1 MIAGV
6 ILAAGDS
13 SRMGFPKQLAE
24 YKGKT
29 ILETVVDTVT
39 SNLDETVVVLGHEND
54 TITEK
59 LDFKESTIL
68 INENWE
74 EGIVSSIRTA
84 LFYLSENNEI
94 DSAMIF
100 MADQP
105 SVNNKIIDKL
115 IKTKKKDDEVVISKY
130 RYKLNYPIIVPKY
143 FWSKLELLT
152 YDNLLGEDDSLFKN
166 FDLVDF
172 FDSSEYKSKIVNFN
186 FLEPTDYDEQKDF
199 WEWENLF
206 KKFVNLQKYFCTI

>member
-29 ILETVVDTVT
+29 ILETVVETVT
-39 SNLDETVVVLGHEND
+39 SNLDETVVVLGHDND

-199 WEWENLF
+199 
-206 KKFVNLQKYFCTI
+206 

>member
-39 SNLDETVVVLGHEND
+39 SNLEETVVVLGHEND

-130 RYKLNYPIIVPKY
+130 RYKLIYPIIVPKY

-166 FDLVDF
+166 FDLVNF

-199 WEWENLF
+199 
-206 KKFVNLQKYFCTI
+206 

>member
-39 SNLDETVVVLGHEND
+39 SNLEETVVVLGHEND

-115 IKTKKKDDEVVISKY
+115 IKTKEKDDEVVISKY
-130 RYKLNYPIIVPKY
+130 RYKLNYPIIVPKH

-199 WEWENLF
+199 
-206 KKFVNLQKYFCTI
+206 

>member
-1 MIAGV
+1 VIAGV

-39 SNLDETVVVLGHEND
+39 SNLEETVVVLGHEND

-172 FDSSEYKSKIVNFN
+172 FDSSEYKSKIINFN

-199 WEWENLF
+199 
-206 KKFVNLQKYFCTI
+206 

>member
-29 ILETVVDTVT
+29 ILETVIDTVT
-39 SNLDETVVVLGHEND
+39 SKFEEAVVVLGHEND

-59 LDFKESTIL
+59 LDFKDSTIL

-84 LFYLSENNEI
+84 LFYLSENKEI
-94 DSAMIF
+94 ESAMIF

-115 IKTKKKDDEVVISKY
+115 IKTKKKEDEVVISKY
-130 RYKLNYPIIVPKY
+130 RYKMNYPIIVPRF
-143 FWSKLELLT
+143 FWNKLELLT

-172 FDSSEYKSKIVNFN
+172 FGSSEYKSKLVNFN

-199 WEWENLF
+199 
-206 KKFVNLQKYFCTI
+206 

>member
-130 RYKLNYPIIVPKY
+130 RYKLNYPVIVPKY

-199 WEWENLF
+199 
-206 KKFVNLQKYFCTI
+206 

>member
-1 MIAGV
+1 MKAGV

-29 ILETVVDTVT
+29 ILDTVIDTVT
-39 SNLDETVVVLGHEND
+39 NKFEETVVVLGHEND

-59 LDFKESTIL
+59 IDFKNSTIL

-84 LFYLSENNEI
+84 LFYLGENKE
-94 DSAMIF
+94 
-100 MADQP
+100 
-105 SVNNKIIDKL
+105 IDKL
-115 IKTKKKDDEVVISKY
+115 LKTKYKEDEVVISKY
-130 RYKLNYPIIVPKY
+130 RYKLSYPIVIPKF

-152 YDNLLGEDDSLFKN
+152 HDNLLGEDDSLFKN

-172 FDSSEYKSKIVNFN
+172 FESSEYKSKIVNFN
-186 FLEPTDYDEQKDF
+186 FLEPTDYDEQNDF
-199 WEWENLF
+199 
-206 KKFVNLQKYFCTI
+206 

>member
-39 SNLDETVVVLGHEND
+39 SNLEETVVVLGHEND

-115 IKTKKKDDEVVISKY
+115 IKTKKNDDEVVISKY

-199 WEWENLF
+199 
-206 KKFVNLQKYFCTI
+206 

>member
-39 SNLDETVVVLGHEND
+39 SNLEETVVVLGHEND

-84 LFYLSENNEI
+84 LFYLSENNAI

>member
-29 ILETVVDTVT
+29 ILETVIDTVT
-39 SNLDETVVVLGHEND
+39 SKFEEAVVVLGHEND

-59 LDFKESTIL
+59 LDFKDSTIL

-84 LFYLSENNEI
+84 LFYLSENKEI
-94 DSAMIF
+94 ESAMIF

-115 IKTKKKDDEVVISKY
+115 IKTKKKEDEVVISKY
-130 RYKLNYPIIVPKY
+130 RYKMNYPIIVPRF
-143 FWSKLELLT
+143 FWNKLELLT

-172 FDSSEYKSKIVNFN
+172 FGSSEYKSKIVNFN

-199 WEWENLF
+199 
-206 KKFVNLQKYFCTI
+206 

>member
-29 ILETVVDTVT
+29 ILETVIDTVT
-39 SNLDETVVVLGHEND
+39 TNFNETVVVLGHEND
-54 TITEK
+54 TIAEK

-68 INENWE
+68 INQNWE

-84 LFYLSENNEI
+84 LFYLSENKEI
-94 DSAMIF
+94 QSAMIF

-105 SVNNKIIDKL
+105 AVNNKIIEKL
-115 IKTKKKDDEVVISKY
+115 VNIKNKEDEVVISKY
-130 RYKLNYPIIVPKY
+130 RYKLNYPILIPRY
-143 FWSKLELLT
+143 FWSKLELIT
-152 YDNLLGEDDSLFKN
+152 HDNLLGEDDSLYKN
-166 FDLVDF
+166 FDLIDF
-172 FDSSEYKSKIVNFN
+172 FDSSEHKAKIANFN

-199 WEWENLF
+199 
-206 KKFVNLQKYFCTI
+206 

>member
-39 SNLDETVVVLGHEND
+39 SNLEETVVVLGHEND

-172 FDSSEYKSKIVNFN
+172 FGSSEYKSKVVNFN

-199 WEWENLF
+199 
-206 KKFVNLQKYFCTI
+206 

>member
-39 SNLDETVVVLGHEND
+39 SNLEETVVVLGHEND

-74 EGIVSSIRTA
+74 EVIVSSIRTA

-199 WEWENLF
+199 
-206 KKFVNLQKYFCTI
+206 

>member
-84 LFYLSENNEI
+84 LFYLSLIWSFRKHKLVFLVQQKVAEQEESDQHGYALEI
-94 DSAMIF
+94 YTLQPDHQLHSRCYQDVHYYLDL
-100 MADQP
+100 DQ
-105 SVNNKIIDKL
+105 
-115 IKTKKKDDEVVISKY
+115 
-130 RYKLNYPIIVPKY
+130 
-143 FWSKLELLT
+143 
-152 YDNLLGEDDSLFKN
+152 
-166 FDLVDF
+166 
-172 FDSSEYKSKIVNFN
+172 
-186 FLEPTDYDEQKDF
+186 
-199 WEWENLF
+199 
-206 KKFVNLQKYFCTI
+206 

>member
-105 SVNNKIIDKL
+105 SVNNKIINKL

-199 WEWENLF
+199 
-206 KKFVNLQKYFCTI
+206 

>member
-29 ILETVVDTVT
+29 ILETVVETVT

-54 TITEK
+54 TITQK

-130 RYKLNYPIIVPKY
+130 RYKLNYPIIVPKF

-199 WEWENLF
+199 
-206 KKFVNLQKYFCTI
+206 

>member
-29 ILETVVDTVT
+29 ILETVIDTVDKNF
-39 SNLDETVVVLGHEND
+39 SETLVVLGHEND

-84 LFYLSENNEI
+84 LFYLSDNKEI
-94 DSAMIF
+94 HSAMIF

-105 SVNNKIIDKL
+105 SVNTKIIEKL
-115 IKTKKKDDEVVISKY
+115 VNIKNKEDEVVISKY
-130 RYKLNYPIIVPKY
+130 RYKLNYPILIPRY
-143 FWSKLELLT
+143 FWSKLELIT
-152 YDNLLGEDDSLFKN
+152 HDNLLGEDDSLYKN
-166 FDLVDF
+166 FDLIDF
-172 FDSSEYKSKIVNFN
+172 FDSSEYKSKIANFN
-186 FLEPTDYDEQKDF
+186 FLEPTDYDEQDDF
-199 WEWENLF
+199 
-206 KKFVNLQKYFCTI
+206 

>member
-39 SNLDETVVVLGHEND
+39 SKFEEAVVVLGHEND

-59 LDFKESTIL
+59 LDFRDSTIL

-74 EGIVSSIRTA
+74 EGVVSSIRTA
-84 LFYLSENNEI
+84 LFYLSENKEI
-94 DSAMIF
+94 ESAMIF

-115 IKTKKKDDEVVISKY
+115 IKTKKKEDEVVISKY
-130 RYKLNYPIIVPKY
+130 RYKMNYPIIVPRF
-143 FWSKLELLT
+143 FWNKLELLT

-172 FDSSEYKSKIVNFN
+172 FGSSEYKSKLVNFN

-199 WEWENLF
+199 
-206 KKFVNLQKYFCTI
+206 

>member
-1 MIAGV
+1 VIAGV

-39 SNLDETVVVLGHEND
+39 SNLDETVVVLGHENE

-199 WEWENLF
+199 
-206 KKFVNLQKYFCTI
+206 

>member
-39 SNLDETVVVLGHEND
+39 SNLEETVVVLGHEND

-130 RYKLNYPIIVPKY
+130 RYKLNYPIIVPKF

-199 WEWENLF
+199 
-206 KKFVNLQKYFCTI
+206 

>member
-13 SRMGFPKQLAE
+13 SRMGFQKQLAE

-29 ILETVVDTVT
+29 ILETVVETVT

-199 WEWENLF
+199 
-206 KKFVNLQKYFCTI
+206 

>member
-24 YKGKT
+24 YRGKT

-39 SNLDETVVVLGHEND
+39 SKFEEAVVVLGHEND

-59 LDFKESTIL
+59 LDFKDSTIL

-84 LFYLSENNEI
+84 LFYLSENKEI
-94 DSAMIF
+94 ESAMIF

-115 IKTKKKDDEVVISKY
+115 IKTKKKEDEVVISKY
-130 RYKLNYPIIVPKY
+130 RYKMNYPIIVPRF
-143 FWSKLELLT
+143 FWNKLELLT

-172 FDSSEYKSKIVNFN
+172 FGSSEYKSKVVNFN

-199 WEWENLF
+199 WEWENLI
-206 KKFVNLQKYFCTI
+206 KKFFHL

>member
-39 SNLDETVVVLGHEND
+39 SKFEETVVVLGHEND

-59 LDFKESTIL
+59 LDFKDSTIL

-84 LFYLSENNEI
+84 LFYLSENKEI
-94 DSAMIF
+94 ESAMIF

-115 IKTKKKDDEVVISKY
+115 IKTKKKEDEVVISKY
-130 RYKLNYPIIVPKY
+130 RYKMNYPIIVPRF
-143 FWSKLELLT
+143 FWNKLELLT

-172 FDSSEYKSKIVNFN
+172 FGSSEYKSKVVNFN

-199 WEWENLF
+199 
-206 KKFVNLQKYFCTI
+206 

>member
-39 SNLDETVVVLGHEND
+39 SKFEEAVVVLGHEND

-59 LDFKESTIL
+59 LDFKDSTIL

-84 LFYLSENNEI
+84 LFYLSENKEI
-94 DSAMIF
+94 ESAMIF

-115 IKTKKKDDEVVISKY
+115 IKTKKKEDEVVISKY
-130 RYKLNYPIIVPKY
+130 RYKMNYPIIVPRF
-143 FWSKLELLT
+143 FWNKLELLT

-172 FDSSEYKSKIVNFN
+172 FGSSEYKSKVVNFN

-199 WEWENLF
+199 WEWENLI
-206 KKFVNLQKYFCTI
+206 KKLFHL

>member
-39 SNLDETVVVLGHEND
+39 SNLEETVVVLGHEND

-130 RYKLNYPIIVPKY
+130 RYKLNYPIIVPKH

-199 WEWENLF
+199 
-206 KKFVNLQKYFCTI
+206 

>member
-13 SRMGFPKQLAE
+13 SRMCFPKQLAE

-115 IKTKKKDDEVVISKY
+115 INTKKKDDEVVISKY

-172 FDSSEYKSKIVNFN
+172 FDSSEYKSKVVNFN

-199 WEWENLF
+199 
-206 KKFVNLQKYFCTI
+206 

>member
-39 SNLDETVVVLGHEND
+39 SKFDETVVVLGHEND

-59 LDFKESTIL
+59 LDFKDSTIL

-84 LFYLSENNEI
+84 LFYLSENKEI
-94 DSAMIF
+94 DSAMFF

-105 SVNNKIIDKL
+105 SVNNKIIEKL
-115 IKTKKKDDEVVISKY
+115 IKTRKKEDEVVISKY
-130 RYKLNYPIIVPKY
+130 RYKMNYPIIVPRF
-143 FWSKLELLT
+143 FWNKLELLT

-172 FDSSEYKSKIVNFN
+172 FGSSEYKSNVVNFN

-199 WEWENLF
+199 
-206 KKFVNLQKYFCTI
+206 

>member
-39 SNLDETVVVLGHEND
+39 SNLEETVVLLGHEND

-115 IKTKKKDDEVVISKY
+115 IKTKKKEDEVVISKY

-199 WEWENLF
+199 
-206 KKFVNLQKYFCTI
+206 

>member
-39 SNLDETVVVLGHEND
+39 SNLEETVVVLGHEND

-199 WEWENLF
+199 
-206 KKFVNLQKYFCTI
+206 

>member
-186 FLEPTDYDEQKDF
+186 FLEPTDYDEQNDF
-199 WEWENLF
+199 
-206 KKFVNLQKYFCTI
+206 

>member
-206 KKFVNLQKYFCTI
+206 KKFVNFHKYFCTI

>member
-39 SNLDETVVVLGHEND
+39 SNLEETVVVLGHEND

-115 IKTKKKDDEVVISKY
+115 IKTKIKDDEVVISKY

-199 WEWENLF
+199 
-206 KKFVNLQKYFCTI
+206 

>member
-1 MIAGV
+1 VIAGV

>member
-39 SNLDETVVVLGHEND
+39 TNLDETVVVLGHEND

-59 LDFKESTIL
+59 LDFKDSTIL

-84 LFYLSENNEI
+84 LFYLSENKET
-94 DSAMIF
+94 DSAMFF

-105 SVNNKIIDKL
+105 SVNNKIIEKL
-115 IKTKKKDDEVVISKY
+115 IKTRKKEDEVVISKY
-130 RYKLNYPIIVPKY
+130 RYKMNYPIIVPRF
-143 FWSKLELLT
+143 FWNKLELLT

-172 FDSSEYKSKIVNFN
+172 FGSSEYKSNVVNFN

-199 WEWENLF
+199 
-206 KKFVNLQKYFCTI
+206 

>member
-29 ILETVVDTVT
+29 ILETVIDTVNK
-39 SNLDETVVVLGHEND
+39 SFSETLVVLGHEND

-74 EGIVSSIRTA
+74 KGIVSSIRTA
-84 LFYLSENNEI
+84 LFYLSDNKEI
-94 DSAMIF
+94 HSVMIF

-105 SVNNKIIDKL
+105 SVNSKIIEKL
-115 IKTKKKDDEVVISKY
+115 VNIKNKEDEVVISKY
-130 RYKLNYPIIVPKY
+130 RYYN
-143 FWSKLELLT
+143 
-152 YDNLLGEDDSLFKN
+152 
-166 FDLVDF
+166 
-172 FDSSEYKSKIVNFN
+172 
-186 FLEPTDYDEQKDF
+186 
-199 WEWENLF
+199 
-206 KKFVNLQKYFCTI
+206 

>member
-29 ILETVVDTVT
+29 ILETVVETVT

-105 SVNNKIIDKL
+105 SVNNKICLLYTSPSPRDKRQ
-115 IKTKKKDDEVVISKY
+115 S
-130 RYKLNYPIIVPKY
+130 RMP
-143 FWSKLELLT
+143 
-152 YDNLLGEDDSLFKN
+152 
-166 FDLVDF
+166 
-172 FDSSEYKSKIVNFN
+172 SSA
-186 FLEPTDYDEQKDF
+186 
-199 WEWENLF
+199 
-206 KKFVNLQKYFCTI
+206 

>member
-143 FWSKLELLT
+143 FWSKLALLT

-199 WEWENLF
+199 
-206 KKFVNLQKYFCTI
+206 

>member
-29 ILETVVDTVT
+29 ILETVVETVT

-130 RYKLNYPIIVPKY
+130 RYKLNYPIIVPKF

-199 WEWENLF
+199 
-206 KKFVNLQKYFCTI
+206 